1 MSNIELNSKEV
12 NNTILEN
19 VLKLLE
25 RRKMIS
31 SWKKEYKDINNENKF
46 DLILDDKTRCNIYIY
61 NSKITNIAQSTPLDD
76 YLSNN
81 TDMKKF
87 LVCKEFS
94 KKVYKQINNEYK
106 NAEVFNEVEMLEDI
120 ISNVLVSDHK
130 ILAIEEKKE
139 LLNKFSENELGKI
152 YSTDMMSRYYGAKIG
167 DIFKITRASLTAGKN
182 IFYRRVVNGTLE
194 VLLTS

>member
-1 MSNIELNSKEV
+1 MSNIELNSKEI

-31 SWKKEYKDINNENKF
+31 SWEKEYKDINNENKF
-46 DLILDDKTRCNIYIY
+46 DLVLGDKTRCNIYIY

-106 NAEVFNEVEMLEDI
+106 NAEIFNEVEMLEDI